1 MIRFQNLHTKLL
13 YLMYYNLKIIGVSI
27 SDILHSKDSIILK
40 DKFNKIKSTY
50 QITVITL
57 IFQ

>member
-1 MIRFQNLHTKLL
+1 
-13 YLMYYNLKIIGVSI
+13 MYYNLKIIGVSI